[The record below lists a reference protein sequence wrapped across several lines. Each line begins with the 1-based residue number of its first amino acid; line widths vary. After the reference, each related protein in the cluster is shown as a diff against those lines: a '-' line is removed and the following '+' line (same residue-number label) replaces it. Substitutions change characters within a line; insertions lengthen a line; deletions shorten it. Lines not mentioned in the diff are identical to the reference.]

1 MSGPTN
7 KPRYRE
13 LVRRV
18 WSSVLAP
25 VGEISSSVPAPFVV
39 VVGDGE
45 SSPGWPPV
53 DPRDRHK
60 ERRDQGYRCSGGR
73 GWLWGTVS
81 RSSPRSPSTTW
92 AGRLGQPFAA
102 VAGVTAQPIEHGV
115 HAQVAL
121 VGENSLGLLDD
132 GPVGQCRLHLLA
144 EHRGGWTVRNKIP
157 IVATSASAWPSARA
171 GLAQDRRDHDVSLIP
186 AFFSTWTVSRS
197 AEQGK
202 RPTSRLGMFGCSGPK
217 RVPLTACRNEPCA
230 GFR

>member
-1 MSGPTN
+1 MRFRHQFQPPSWWWSGTAS
-7 KPRYRE
+7 
-13 LVRRV
+13 LHRV
-18 WSSVLAP
+18 GPSSIPGTGTKNA
-25 VGEISSSVPAPFVV
+25 EIKVTVA
-39 VVGDGE
+39 
-45 SSPGWPPV
+45 
-53 DPRDRHK
+53 RA
-60 ERRDQGYRCSGGR
+60 GR

-144 EHRGGWTVRNKIP
+144 EHRGGWTVRDKIP

>member
-1 MSGPTN
+1 M
-7 KPRYRE
+7 
-13 LVRRV
+13 

-25 VGEISSSVPAPFVV
+25 VGEIFVISSGPPSWWWSGTASLHG
-39 VVGDGE
+39 VGPPPI
-45 SSPGWPPV
+45 PGTGTKNAEIRV
-53 DPRDRHK
+53 TVARA
-60 ERRDQGYRCSGGR
+60 GR
-73 GWLWGTVS
+73 GWLWGAVS

-121 VGENSLGLLDD
+121 WARTPLACSMMARWVNAVCICSLRTSPRRMDRS
-132 GPVGQCRLHLLA
+132 GQNPDRGHISQCLAQRL
-144 EHRGGWTVRNKIP
+144 
-157 IVATSASAWPSARA
+157 A